1 MVGSVENQSEHPVAQ
16 AIARHMRQRQI
27 QPAVVRKVEARPGY
41 GMVGECDGRRLI
53 LGSQRLLEK
62 EDVALGPALRQGEVE
77 MESGRTVVFVALDGQ
92 VIGLFSLADQVR
104 SDAREVV
111 DRLKRRLPRVTMVS
125 GDNRMTAQGVARTLG
140 LEHFEA
146 EVLPAQK
153 QVVVESLRRAGYSVA
168 MVGDGVNDAPALAA
182 ATVGI
187 AIGSGTQVAIESADV
202 VLVRP
207 DLIGL
212 VHMFNLATETM
223 KTIRQNLFWA
233 FFYNVIA
240 IPIAAGLL
248 YPVAGLSLSPSLAAL
263 AMSLSSVFVVSNS
276 LRLGRVAL

>member
-1 MVGSVENQSEHPVAQ
+1 
-16 AIARHMRQRQI
+16 
-27 QPAVVRKVEARPGY
+27 ARPGY
-41 GMVGECDGRRLI
+41 GIVGECDGHRLLI
-53 LGSQRLLEK
+53 GSRRLLEK
-62 EDVALGPALRQGEVE
+62 EDVALGPALRQGEME
-77 MESGRTVVFVALDGQ
+77 MEAGRTVVFVALDEQ

-111 DRLKRRLPRVTMVS
+111 DRLKQRMPRVTMVS
-125 GDNRMTAQGVARTLG
+125 GDNRVTAQGVARTLG

-146 EVLPAQK
+146 EVLPARK

-182 ATVGI
+182 ATVGV

-248 YPVAGLSLSPSLAAL
+248 HPIAGLSLSPSLAAL